1 MCRDRCWRIFLS
13 IPVEAGAIAAAANLI
28 LLAVEVIGFAESLV
42 MYENMMG
49 MRKHTLPEIR
59 EEEYPDVD
67 IFIATYNEPEELLRK
82 TINGCIHLKY
92 PDPSKVHIWV
102 CDDNRRASMRAL
114 AEEMGVGYFDRP
126 DNSGAKAGNLN
137 AALARTRL

>member
-1 MCRDRCWRIFLS
+1 MCRDRCWRIFLT
-13 IPVEAGAIAAAANLI
+13 IPVEAGAIAVAANLI
-28 LLAVEVIGFAESLV
+28 LLAVEVIGFAASLV

-82 TINGCIHLKY
+82 TINGCIHRNIRIPQKSISGSVMTTAV
-92 PDPSKVHIWV
+92 PS
-102 CDDNRRASMRAL
+102 
-114 AEEMGVGYFDRP
+114 
-126 DNSGAKAGNLN
+126 
-137 AALARTRL
+137 